1 VRTNTLVLLLSLIM
15 LAAVSRADNNAETV
29 MGTIKAISANS
40 ITLETMGK
48 TPKSIVVTVLPS
60 TRFVKDGADASANDL
75 KLEDRVVVSVKPNG
89 DRFEAVR
96 VVFGQMFQHMDMHH
110 K

>member
-1 VRTNTLVLLLSLIM
+1 MRNETLVLLLSLIM
-15 LAAVSRADNNAETV
+15 LAVVSRADNNAETV

-48 TPKSIVVTVLPS
+48 TPKSVTVTVLPS
-60 TRFVKDGADASANDL
+60 SKFIKDGADTSVKDL
-75 KLEDRVVVSVKPNG
+75 KIEDRVVVSVRPNG
-89 DRFEAVR
+89 DKFEAIK
-96 VVFGQMFQHMDMHH
+96 VVFGQIFQHMDMHH

>member
-1 VRTNTLVLLLSLIM
+1 MRTKTLVLLLSLIM
-15 LAAVSRADNNAETV
+15 LAVVSRADNNAETV
-29 MGTIKAISANS
+29 MGTVKAISANS

-48 TPKSIVVTVLPS
+48 APKSVTVTVFPS
-60 TRFVKDGADASANDL
+60 TRFVKDAADASVKDL

-89 DRFEAVR
+89 NKFEAVR
-96 VVFGQMFQHMDMHH
+96 VVFGQTFQHMDMHH